1 MGEVSTRNY
10 PKNRKSPEPTPDC
23 LSPEDKVR
31 FAALRKHHRETRGVE
46 IDVAYFRARR
56 KYGTCAPKRKDDAPQ
71 TAEGVREIL
80 RRKGL
85 A

>member
-1 MGEVSTRNY
+1 MSTRNY
-10 PKNRKSPEPTPDC
+10 PKGRKSPEPTPDC

-31 FAALRKHHRETRGVE
+31 FAALRKHHREQNGVE

-56 KYGTCAPKRKDDAPQ
+56 KYGTCAPKRKD
-71 TAEGVREIL
+71 GIGSEIAAKIQAAV

>member
-1 MGEVSTRNY
+1 MTSRNY
-10 PKNRKSPEPTPDC
+10 PKARKSPEPTPDC

-31 FAALRKHHRETRGVE
+31 FAALRKHHRARGVE

-56 KYGTCAPKRKDDAPQ
+56 KYGTCAPKRKDDTPQ

>member
-1 MGEVSTRNY
+1 MTSRNY
-10 PKNRKSPEPTPDC
+10 PKARKSPEPTPDC

-31 FAALRKHHRETRGVE
+31 FAALRKHHREQNGVE
-46 IDVAYFRARR
+46 IDVSYFRARR
-56 KYGTCAPKRKDDAPQ
+56 KYGTCAPKRKDDAQQ

>member
-1 MGEVSTRNY
+1 MGEVTSRNY
-10 PKNRKSPEPTPDC
+10 PKGRKSPEPTPDC
-23 LSPEDKVR
+23 LSPKDKIR
-31 FAALRKHHRETRGVE
+31 FAALRKHHRENNGVE

-56 KYGTCAPKRKDDAPQ
+56 KYGTCAPKRKEDEAQ
-71 TAEGVREIL
+71 TADGVRAIL

>member
-1 MGEVSTRNY
+1 MTSRNY
-10 PKNRKSPEPTPDC
+10 PKGRKSPEPTPDC
-23 LSPEDKVR
+23 LSPKDKIR
-31 FAALRKHHRETRGVE
+31 FAALRKHHREHNGVE

-56 KYGTCAPKRKDDAPQ
+56 KYGTCAPKRKEDETQ
-71 TAEGVREIL
+71 TADGVRAIL

>member
-1 MGEVSTRNY
+1 MTSRNY
-10 PKNRKSPEPTPDC
+10 PKGRKSPEPTPDC
-23 LSPEDKVR
+23 LSPKDKIR
-31 FAALRKHHRETRGVE
+31 LAALRKHHRENNGVE

-56 KYGTCAPKRKDDAPQ
+56 KYGTCAPKHKEGEAQ
-71 TAEGVREIL
+71 TADGVRAIL